1 MKRVLCLFF
10 CILGIL
16 FMSFGIVAYIFYH
29 NKNCIPKYINTIMLV
44 NMFFIVF
51 AIVLGWGVL
60 KISIDQWFSGDDG
73 DIMSIKD
80 RFLIFIMVAISL
92 ICGGIFVLTIVRNN
106 IDSIR
111 VTEIDNIM
119 LRILML
125 ILANSYVSYAYYQHF
140 QVLNILK

>member
-1 MKRVLCLFF
+1 
-10 CILGIL
+10 
-16 FMSFGIVAYIFYH
+16 
-29 NKNCIPKYINTIMLV
+29 
-44 NMFFIVF
+44 MFFIVF

-140 QVLNILK
+140 QV